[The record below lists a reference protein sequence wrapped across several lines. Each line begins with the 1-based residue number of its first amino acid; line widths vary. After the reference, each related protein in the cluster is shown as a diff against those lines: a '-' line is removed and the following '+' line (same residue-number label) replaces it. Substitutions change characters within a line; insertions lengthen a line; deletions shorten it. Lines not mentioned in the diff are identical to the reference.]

1 MLKGDNYCPFKFVH
15 SFEKGS
21 AKGKNTD
28 EKGKGGGEGE
38 KRNDRGGD
46 WGDKGGNVP
55 QVKPEVV
62 EGSEG
67 QCGNCI
73 YILVK
78 LRRTSVCDTVLVH
91 FSFFDFCLSFQ
102 FGTRLENFKQKTL
115 PKAQSFFLFL
125 IFFFGKIVNF
135 MPGINWA
142 R

>member
-28 EKGKGGGEGE
+28 EKGRRGRRGRERGRKGEG
-38 KRNDRGGD
+38 RTQ
-46 WGDKGGNVP
+46 KGGNIP
-55 QVKPEVV
+55 QVKPEKV

-67 QCGNCI
+67 QRESCI

-78 LRRTSVCDTVLVH
+78 LRKASVCDTVLVH